1 LHIQNIKFKRM
12 SKHKITKAIERLDAK
27 CYTCDDIETNCADLV
42 VPHAKISWNIVDCL
56 CTAVI
61 GTTGTY
67 FTLLD
72 CEGALSESCQ
82 ESWNCINGNC
92 IDPGNGL
99 GMYTTLLACQSE
111 CRPRQESSWNCVDG
125 NCIDPGD
132 GLGMYTTLSAC
143 QSRCKPREVS
153 TWVLTGGG
161 DLPCICEE
169 IAGTSGQY
177 TNEIDCLEA
186 LALDPN
192 CCGTICSQLPAIPG
206 PPDGHCRKYR
216 QYIQGGGVGPNPA
229 TEVANI
235 LNITTAEAEYLLDTC
250 CDCNPSSTGET
261 TPTGWPVGV
270 DCDKGID
277 AIFLVDYTSSMSSAV
292 SAVKTGITSTVT
304 TIVSLM
310 SSGSSYRLAL
320 VIADE
325 GGAALPSYQNSP
337 YYNTLPSAQRVIV
350 PNALASRHQ
359 YYTAMEKFATNNLS
373 SFQIRVNSLDTGPL
387 PGMQMGDGMNYPEPT
402 DVLLGM
408 CIEGGNFA
416 GAFRS
421 NVAKYVF
428 IYTDVPP
435 SGVDDQFTF
444 HDVNRLAALKA
455 VCLANGIKVMVLGN
469 GVNAK
474 HYPGGVNTGP
484 FIYPWREL
492 ATGTGGDFHTSY
504 SATTLNALI
513 TNGCK

>member
-1 LHIQNIKFKRM
+1 M
-12 SKHKITKAIERLDAK
+12 TIERLDAK
-27 CYTCDDIETNCADLV
+27 CYTCDDIETNCAVLA
-42 VPHAKISWNIVDCL
+42 VPRAGITWDIVDCL

-67 FTLLD
+67 FTLSD
-72 CEGALSESCQ
+72 CEGALSNIISCQ

-99 GMYTTLLACQSE
+99 GMYTTLSACQSE
-111 CRPRQESSWNCVDG
+111 CNVPPSWNCVDG
-125 NCIDPGD
+125 NCIDPGN
-132 GLGMYTTLSAC
+132 GSGTYTTLSAC
-143 QSRCKPREVS
+143 QSECKPREVS
-153 TWVLTGGG
+153 TWTLVTGGTTNYTNPVDG
-161 DLPCICEE
+161 SISTCNCVPV
-169 IAGTSGQY
+169 AGTSGQFVSS
-177 TNEIDCLEA
+177 IDCWTAAAANQLC
-186 LALDPN
+186 DP
-192 CCGTICSQLPAIPG
+192 
-206 PPDGHCRKYR
+206 
-216 QYIQGGGVGPNPA
+216 V
-229 TEVANI
+229 
-235 LNITTAEAEYLLDTC
+235 
-250 CDCNPSSTGET
+250 T

-270 DCDKGID
+270 DCTRGID

-304 TIVSLM
+304 TIASLM

-350 PNALASRHQ
+350 PNALATKHQ

-387 PGMQMGDGMNYPEPT
+387 PGMQMGDGMHYPEPT

-428 IYTDVPP
+428 IYTDVLP

-444 HDVNRLAALKA
+444 HDVNRLVALEA

-469 GVNAK
+469 GVNKK

-504 SATTLNALI
+504 SATTLNTLI
-513 TNGCK
+513 TAGC

>member
-1 LHIQNIKFKRM
+1 M
-12 SKHKITKAIERLDAK
+12 SKHKIPKAIERLDAK

-72 CEGALSESCQ
+72 CEGILSSIESCQ

-111 CRPRQESSWNCVDG
+111 CNVPPSWNCVDG
-125 NCIDPGD
+125 NCIDPGN
-132 GLGMYTTLSAC
+132 GLGTYTTLSAC
-143 QSRCKPREVS
+143 QSECKPREVS

-186 LALDPN
+186 LALDPD
-192 CCGTICSQLPAIPG
+192 CCGTICSQLPTIPG

-216 QYIQGGGVGPNPA
+216 QYTQGLGPNPA

-304 TIVSLM
+304 TIASLM
-310 SSGSSYRLAL
+310 SSASSYRLAL

>member
-1 LHIQNIKFKRM
+1 M
-12 SKHKITKAIERLDAK
+12 SKHKIPKAIERLDAK

-42 VPHAKISWNIVDCL
+42 VHHAKISWNIVDCL

-125 NCIDPGD
+125 NCIDPGN

-161 DLPCICEE
+161 YLPCICEE

-206 PPDGHCRKYR
+206 PYGGHCQKYR
-216 QYIQGGGVGPNPA
+216 EYIQGGGVGPNPA
-229 TEVANI
+229 TQVASI
-235 LNITTAEAEYLLDTC
+235 LDITIAEAEYLLDTC
-250 CDCNPSSTGET
+250 CDCNPSNTGVT
-261 TPTGWPVGV
+261 TPIGWPVGV
-270 DCDKGID
+270 DCTKGID
-277 AIFLVDYTSSMSSAV
+277 AIFLVDYTGSMSASV
-292 SAVKTGITSTVT
+292 SAVKNGIASTVT
-304 TIVSLM
+304 TIQGLMDITSDYRLSLVLADEAFPSV
-310 SSGSSYRLAL
+310 SSGYGNSNDY
-320 VIADE
+320 I
-325 GGAALPSYQNSP
+325 ALPANQKVNISNSSP
-337 YYNTLPSAQRVIV
+337 RIT
-350 PNALASRHQ
+350 Q
-359 YYTAMEKFATNNLS
+359 YYTAVEKFALNNLGT
-373 SFQIRVNSLDTGPL
+373 FQTQIDKIDTGATPTGW
-387 PGMQMGDGMNYPEPT
+387 PMGDGLGPAEPT
-402 DVLLGM
+402 DVLLEM
-408 CIEGGNFA
+408 CVDSANANYPFA
-416 GAFRS
+416 GAWRA

-428 IYTDVPP
+428 IYTDTLP
-435 SGVDDQFTF
+435 SGADDQWGPDDIA
-444 HDVNRLAALKA
+444 HLNQLEAMCV
-455 VCLANGIKVMVLGN
+455 ANGIKVFVLGN
-469 GVNAK
+469 GVNLTDVPF
-474 HYPGGVNTGP
+474 PGTMP
-484 FIYPWREL
+484 SLEFPWRKFAE
-492 ATGTGGDFHTSY
+492 GTGGAWSGSFTSG
-504 SATTLNALI
+504 ALNALI
-513 TNGCK
+513 TAGCK

>member
-1 LHIQNIKFKRM
+1 M
-12 SKHKITKAIERLDAK
+12 TIERLDAK

-42 VPHAKISWNIVDCL
+42 VPRAGISWNIVDCL

-67 FTLLD
+67 FTLLN
-72 CEGALSESCQ
+72 CEEALSTIEYCQ
-82 ESWNCINGNC
+82 ESWDCIDGNC

-99 GMYTTLLACQSE
+99 GMYTTLSACQSE
-111 CRPRQESSWNCVDG
+111 CNVPPSWNCINGD
-125 NCIDPGD
+125 CIDPGN
-132 GLGMYTTLSAC
+132 GSGTYTTLSAC
-143 QSRCKPREVS
+143 QSECKRREVS
-153 TWVLTGGG
+153 TWVLTGGRAA

-192 CCGTICSQLPAIPG
+192 CCGTICSQLPAIPKG
-206 PPDGHCRKYR
+206 FCQKYA
-216 QYIQGGGVGPNPA
+216 QYLGENPSGNP
-229 TEVANI
+229 TSVINPVPQVASI
-235 LNITTAEAEYLLDTC
+235 LNITIAEAEYLLATC
-250 CDCNPSSTGET
+250 CDCTAGGT

-270 DCDKGID
+270 DCTKGID

-304 TIVSLM
+304 TIASLM

-350 PNALASRHQ
+350 PNALATKHQ

-373 SFQIRVNSLDTGPL
+373 SFQIRVNSLDTGPS

-444 HDVNRLAALKA
+444 HDVNRLVALEA

-513 TNGCK
+513 VAGC

>member
-1 LHIQNIKFKRM
+1 MQAN
-12 SKHKITKAIERLDAK
+12 
-27 CYTCDDIETNCADLV
+27 
-42 VPHAKISWNIVDCL
+42 
-56 CTAVI
+56 
-61 GTTGTY
+61 
-67 FTLLD
+67 
-72 CEGALSESCQ
+72 
-82 ESWNCINGNC
+82 
-92 IDPGNGL
+92 
-99 GMYTTLLACQSE
+99 
-111 CRPRQESSWNCVDG
+111 
-125 NCIDPGD
+125 
-132 GLGMYTTLSAC
+132 
-143 QSRCKPREVS
+143 
-153 TWVLTGGG
+153 
-161 DLPCICEE
+161 
-169 IAGTSGQY
+169 
-177 TNEIDCLEA
+177 IDCWTAAAANQLC
-186 LALDPN
+186 DP
-192 CCGTICSQLPAIPG
+192 
-206 PPDGHCRKYR
+206 
-216 QYIQGGGVGPNPA
+216 V
-229 TEVANI
+229 
-235 LNITTAEAEYLLDTC
+235 
-250 CDCNPSSTGET
+250 T

-270 DCDKGID
+270 DCTKGID

-292 SAVKTGITSTVT
+292 SAVKTGIASTVT
-304 TIVSLM
+304 TIASLM

-350 PNALASRHQ
+350 PNALATKHQ

-444 HDVNRLAALKA
+444 HDVNRLVALEA
-455 VCLANGIKVMVLGN
+455 VCLANGIKVMVLGH

-513 TNGCK
+513 TNGC

>member
-12 SKHKITKAIERLDAK
+12 SKHKIPKAIERLDAK

-42 VPHAKISWNIVDCL
+42 VPHAGISWNIVDCL

-82 ESWNCINGNC
+82 ESWNCIN
-92 IDPGNGL
+92 
-99 GMYTTLLACQSE
+99 
-111 CRPRQESSWNCVDG
+111 G

-192 CCGTICSQLPAIPG
+192 CCGTICSQLPTIPG

-216 QYIQGGGVGPNPA
+216 QYTQGLGPNPA

-235 LNITTAEAEYLLDTC
+235 LNITIAEAEYLLDTC
-250 CDCNPSSTGET
+250 CDCNPSGTGVT

-270 DCDKGID
+270 DCTKGID
-277 AIFLVDYTSSMSSAV
+277 AIFLVDYTSSMSPSV
-292 SAVKTGITSTVT
+292 SAVKNGIASTVT
-304 TIVSLM
+304 TILGLM
-310 SSGSSYRLAL
+310 DATSDYRLSL
-320 VIADE
+320 VLADE
-325 GGAALPSYQNSP
+325 SRLSVSSQYSNSDDYVALPTAQKVNILGVPS
-337 YYNTLPSAQRVIV
+337 LPTFN
-350 PNALASRHQ
+350 PNYDPTRWQH
-359 YYTAMEKFATNNLS
+359 YTAVEKFATNNLS
-373 SFQIRVNSLDTGPL
+373 TFQTQIDKIDTGAP
-387 PGMQMGDGMNYPEPT
+387 PTGWPMGEGWANPEPT
-402 DVLLGM
+402 DILLEM
-408 CIEGGNFA
+408 CIDTTNANYPLRGHGGQMLLNTCLYIQMRFL
-416 GAFRS
+416 
-421 NVAKYVF
+421 
-428 IYTDVPP
+428 
-435 SGVDDQFTF
+435 
-444 HDVNRLAALKA
+444 LALMI
-455 VCLANGIKVMVLGN
+455 NGDLMIK
-469 GVNAK
+469 
-474 HYPGGVNTGP
+474 
-484 FIYPWREL
+484 
-492 ATGTGGDFHTSY
+492 HT
-504 SATTLNALI
+504 
-513 TNGCK
+513 

>member
-1 LHIQNIKFKRM
+1 M
-12 SKHKITKAIERLDAK
+12 SKHKIPKTIERLDAK

-42 VPHAKISWNIVDCL
+42 VPHARISWSIVDCL
-56 CTAVI
+56 CTAII
-61 GTTGTY
+61 GTTGAY
-67 FTLLD
+67 PTLSD
-72 CEGALSESCQ
+72 CEEALSSIESCQ
-82 ESWNCINGNC
+82 ESWDCINGNC

-99 GMYTTLLACQSE
+99 GMYTTLSACQSE
-111 CRPRQESSWNCVDG
+111 CKPRQESSWNCVDG

-132 GLGMYTTLSAC
+132 GSGTYATLSAC
-143 QSRCKPREVS
+143 RSECKPREVS
-153 TWVLTGGG
+153 TWTLVTGGTTNYTNPVNG
-161 DLPCICEE
+161 SVSTCNCVPV
-169 IAGTSGQY
+169 AGTSGQFVSS
-177 TNEIDCLEA
+177 IDCWTA
-186 LALDPN
+186 AAAN
-192 CCGTICSQLPAIPG
+192 QLCEP
-206 PPDGHCRKYR
+206 
-216 QYIQGGGVGPNPA
+216 V
-229 TEVANI
+229 
-235 LNITTAEAEYLLDTC
+235 
-250 CDCNPSSTGET
+250 T

-270 DCDKGID
+270 DCTKGID

-292 SAVKTGITSTVT
+292 SAVKTGIASTVT
-304 TIVSLM
+304 TIASLM

-350 PNALASRHQ
+350 PNALATKHQ

-444 HDVNRLAALKA
+444 HDVNRLVALEA
-455 VCLANGIKVMVLGN
+455 VCLANGIKVMVLGH

-513 TNGCK
+513 TNGC